1 MQHKNKIG
9 YWKKGRGRSGEFVA
23 LSNFAIKLLKLV
35 SAPPQLAKE
44 ADFVVE
50 VTQERVKRGG
60 RERGLF
66 RVRISEFIRPLVICA
81 AEQMNL

>member
-44 ADFVVE
+44 AGFVVE

-60 RERGLF
+60 ERARSFQGKN
-66 RVRISEFIRPLVICA
+66 I
-81 AEQMNL
+81 